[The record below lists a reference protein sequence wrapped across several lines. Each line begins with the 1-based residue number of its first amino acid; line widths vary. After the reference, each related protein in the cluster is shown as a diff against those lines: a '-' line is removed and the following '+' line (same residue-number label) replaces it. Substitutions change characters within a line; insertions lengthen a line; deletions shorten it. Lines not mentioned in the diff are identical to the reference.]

1 LPEVFF
7 SLTKGVAIMLNRRRF
22 IHQVSGGAAALA
34 GSSVFLPASV
44 LGANDRVRFGLIG
57 AGGRGLDIF
66 KHALAA
72 PNTQAVAVADV
83 YTRRLEEAKQLA
95 PTIQTFTDF
104 RRLLDDKSM
113 DAVLIATP
121 QHQHALNFVPAIQAG
136 KDVYQEKT
144 MAFNPDH
151 ARRMRRAV
159 EGSNRVVQV
168 GVQSVS
174 GKTFA
179 RACELA
185 APDHMGTVTAIH
197 THHYRNRPYGG
208 WKRSIPPDCNLDHVA
223 WKEFEGEAAPHEF
236 DPQRFINWRFF
247 WDYSGGNVFENMV
260 HQVAFWYKALGLK
273 IPRRVTMAGYN
284 YLSPGMEVPDTMDVS
299 MDQPENLLFSWNSSF
314 GNNYF
319 GEDGY
324 DFALGNKGTVIRV
337 VDNVTFQPQDHAAHK
352 TETPASVGG
361 EPDMVGS
368 DDDDTAAHMRNFFDC
383 VRNRKE
389 PNCPFELGYNS
400 ALACQMAIASLRQ
413 GRTVHWDPEKH
424 DIV

>member
-1 LPEVFF
+1 
-7 SLTKGVAIMLNRRRF
+7 MLNRRRF

-66 KHALAA
+66 KHALGA

-83 YTRRLEEAKQLA
+83 YTHRLEEAKQLA
-95 PTIQTFTDF
+95 PTIRTFADF
-104 RRLLDDKSM
+104 RRLLDDKSI

-136 KDVYQEKT
+136 KDIYQEKT
-144 MAFNPDH
+144 MAFSPDH
-151 ARRMRRAV
+151 ARRMRRALA
-159 EGSNRVVQV
+159 GSNRVVQV

-185 APDHMGTVTAIH
+185 APDRMGTVTAIH

-223 WKEFEGEAAPHEF
+223 WKEFEGEAGPHEF

-299 MDQPENLLFSWNSSF
+299 MDQPENLLFTWNSSF
-314 GNNYF
+314 GNSYF

-400 ALACQMAIASLRQ
+400 AIACQMAIASLRQ
-413 GRTVHWDPEKH
+413 GRTVQWDPEKN